1 MLQNQVHDLAQHC
14 KNSMPPDRKQS
25 FGDEIKT
32 EFAKLK
38 CDLLTWK
45 DDIAKECYSSDVPYK
60 ATATEWNLQRIS
72 TSTRGSVL

>member
-1 MLQNQVHDLAQHC
+1 
-14 KNSMPPDRKQS
+14 MPPDRKQS
-25 FGDEIKT
+25 VGDEIKT

-45 DDIAKECYSSDVPYK
+45 GEFAKECYSSDVPCK

-72 TSTRGSVL
+72 TSTLSSVM

>member
-1 MLQNQVHDLAQHC
+1 
-14 KNSMPPDRKQS
+14 MPPDRKQS

-45 DDIAKECYSSDVPYK
+45 DDIAKECYAMLMKQPLLNGTYSEFLLLLS
-60 ATATEWNLQRIS
+60 AQ
-72 TSTRGSVL
+72 